1 MLYMYDAFKRLFDYQ
16 FDDERIY
23 LIDIGFF
30 IIFMVILTVYFI
42 VKLYLSRKI
51 DKKEIRENR
60 SLGFINLKNILLILY
75 VVFCVTIRTDF
86 LYQSLQA
93 SIFGLEDALMV
104 LYNFAFS
111 LGRFTFLFSIILLY
125 SYTLKWL
132 YKVILINKI
141 IPYTQSTKT

>member
-1 MLYMYDAFKRLFDYQ
+1 MLYIFDALKRLFDYR

-30 IIFMVILTVYFI
+30 IIFMIILTVYFF

-51 DKKEIRENR
+51 DKMEIKEKR
-60 SLGFINLKNILLILY
+60 SLEFINLKNILLILY

-104 LYNFAFS
+104 LYKFAFS
-111 LGRFTFLFSIILLY
+111 LGRFTLLLSLILLY

-132 YKVILINKI
+132 YNVISINKI
-141 IPYTQSTKT
+141 IPYTQSSKT